1 MSASAAQNTLL
12 TILLPSRAFRAA
24 TEKQGLLLA
33 DRKAFKHSHLLEQGV
48 GGLVVEVKYI
58 STTEAL

>member
-24 TEKQGLLLA
+24 TEKQSLLLA
-33 DRKAFKHSHLLEQGV
+33 DRKSLKHPHLLEQGV
-48 GGLVVEVKYI
+48 GGLVVKVKYL
-58 STTEAL
+58 SAAEAL